1 MSKKHN
7 FSTVFFPQLVSPIIL
22 QTERGWERGLDGNI
36 SLIKTDHFNGTKS
49 YGDGFFTS
57 ELAMK
62 LIFKVVY

>member
-36 SLIKTDHFNGTKS
+36 SLIKTDHFNGINS
-49 YGDGFFTS
+49 YGNGQATNG
-57 ELAMK
+57 K
-62 LIFKVVY
+62 N